1 MSVIGID
8 LGNAN
13 VKTSKGVVFESKLKP
28 GITKMNEKDIK
39 VIYDGIEYTVGSYDG
54 ALNIS
59 KRKYFKN
66 AYKVNLLTAIAKS
79 VKANN
84 ITTDIVVGVPVDLFN
99 DKKLTE
105 EIKSHIESFGT
116 QKITI
121 NDIEKTINIENVAVF
136 CESAIVFSDREKF
149 KNKKTL
155 VIDFGGGT
163 IDISFWDG
171 LTLTKS
177 RTYKDGM
184 ITLYEN
190 IIKQINDKFG
200 TSLNSNIAISMIGKN
215 TFKIDQEEKNISFI
229 NSIVETYIDGLTSYI
244 NQYFDFESADTIQL
258 IGYGAIQLE
267 KNIKEEYDKA
277 ELHQNAAFA
286 NANTYEKV
294 GELMWN

>member
-200 TSLNSNIAISMIGKN
+200 TSLNSNIAIRMIGKN

-277 ELHQNAAFA
+277 ELHPNAAFA

>member
-1 MSVIGID
+1 MSIIGID

-39 VIYDGIEYTVGSYDG
+39 VIYDDIEYTVGSYDG
-54 ALNIS
+54 SLNIS

-66 AYKVNLLTAIAKS
+66 AYKINLLTAIAKS

-84 ITTDIVVGVPVDLFN
+84 ITTDIVVGVPVDFFN
-99 DKKLTE
+99 DKKLTG

-121 NDIEKTINIENVAVF
+121 NDIEKTINIENVEVF

-277 ELHQNAAFA
+277 ELHPNAAFA

>member
-13 VKTSKGVVFESKLKP
+13 VKTSKGVIFESKIKS

-39 VIYDGIEYTVGSYDG
+39 VIYDGVEYTVGSYDG

-66 AYKVNLLTAIAKS
+66 AYKINLLTAIAKS
-79 VKANN
+79 YKANN
-84 ITTDIVVGVPVDLFN
+84 ITTNVVVGVPVESFN

-105 EIKSHIESFGT
+105 EIKSHIEDFGL
-116 QKITI
+116 QKITV
-121 NDIEKTINIENVAVF
+121 NDVENSINIENVEIY
-136 CESAIVFSDREKF
+136 CESAIVFSDRERF

-171 LTLTKS
+171 LNLTKS
-177 RTYKDGM
+177 RTYKEGM

-190 IIKQINDKFG
+190 IIKQVNNKYA
-200 TSLNSNIAISMIGKN
+200 TTLNSNIAIDMIGKK
-215 TFKIDQEEKNISFI
+215 TFKIDQEDKNISFI
-229 NSIVETYIDGLTSYI
+229 NPIVETYVDGLTSYI
-244 NQYFDFESADTIQL
+244 NQYFDVESADSIQL
-258 IGYGAIQLE
+258 IGGGAIQLE
-267 KNIKEEYDKA
+267 DTIKKEYEKA
-277 ELHQNAAFA
+277 ELYPNAEFA
-286 NANTYEKV
+286 NANNYEKV
-294 GELMWN
+294 GELIWI

>member
-200 TSLNSNIAISMIGKN
+200 TSLNSNIAIRMIGKN
-215 TFKIDQEEKNISFI
+215 TFKIDQEEKNIGFI

-277 ELHQNAAFA
+277 ELHPNAAFA

>member
-200 TSLNSNIAISMIGKN
+200 TSLNSNIAISMIGKS

>member
-200 TSLNSNIAISMIGKN
+200 TSLNSNIAIRMIGKN

>member
-121 NDIEKTINIENVAVF
+121 NDIEKTINIENVEVF

-200 TSLNSNIAISMIGKN
+200 TSLNSNIAIRMIGKN
-215 TFKIDQEEKNISFI
+215 TFKIDQEEKNIGFI

-277 ELHQNAAFA
+277 ELHPNAAFA